1 MDKIIVAFENENN
14 RKRIC
19 DMLEASG
26 ITVKVSCRSGSEAIR
41 AVRKM
46 GTGIVI
52 CGYKLSEMTA
62 SDLAYD
68 LSGQAMLL
76 VIAPPQQLEMFQNDN
91 VFKLPTPF
99 SKGDLISS
107 LRMLQQMEE
116 KHFRSASPRRTEKET
131 ADINKAKELLMSKN
145 GMSEQE
151 AHRFIQ
157 RRSMDSGSKASETAR
172 LIIETYS

>member
-1 MDKIIVAFENENN
+1 MERIVVAFENDNN

-26 ITVKVSCRSGSEAIR
+26 ITVRISCRSGSEAIR

-46 GTGIVI
+46 SGGIVI
-52 CGYKLSEMTA
+52 SGYKLSEMTA

-76 VIAPPQQLEMFQNDN
+76 VIAQSNQLELCNNDN
-91 VFKLPTPF
+91 IFKLPTPF
-99 SKGDLISS
+99 SKGDLLSS
-107 LRMLQQMEE
+107 VRMLVQLEY
-116 KHFRSASPRRTEKET
+116 KNFRTAPLKRTEKET
-131 ADINKAKELLMSKN
+131 ADINKAKELLVSRN
-145 GMSEQE
+145 GMTEQE

-157 RRSMDSGSKASETAR
+157 RRSMDTGAKASETAR
-172 LIIETYS
+172 LIIETFD